1 MAMCNVAQ
9 LNITLEDQYKFVL
22 SNKQA
27 WRVLH
32 AYLQGNGIR
41 IQNSLFVSTAQWHNE
56 GWGFGVFKP
65 PPPRNSEGIQNRA
78 KLNPIVKTVKNC

>member
-32 AYLQGNGIR
+32 AYIQGNGIR
-41 IQNSLFVSTAQWHNE
+41 IQNSLFVSTAQWHNK
-56 GWGFGVFKP
+56 GWGGGVWGVQTP
-65 PPPRNSEGIQNRA
+65 PPEIQKASKIVPNSTP
-78 KLNPIVKTVKNC
+78 L